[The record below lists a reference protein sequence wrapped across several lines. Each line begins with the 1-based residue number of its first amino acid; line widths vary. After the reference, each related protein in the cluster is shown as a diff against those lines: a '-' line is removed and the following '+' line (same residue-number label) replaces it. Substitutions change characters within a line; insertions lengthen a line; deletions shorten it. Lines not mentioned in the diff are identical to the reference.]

1 MKSLRAQL
9 LWLMGAVVLI
19 AALVQ
24 GIATFFNTLYETD
37 EIFDYQLRQMA
48 LSLGS
53 GGLAS
58 TEATDGEEHEDENDE
73 FEFIVQVSRDG
84 KPIYRSDAGVALPAT
99 PPGFADVAVA
109 GGSLR
114 VYTVHHRG
122 GRTLQV
128 AQTHAARRQLAVA
141 FALRSTWPVL
151 LMAPLLLL
159 AVAWSVARAVRPLR
173 RVARELEHRA
183 ATRFEPIDATGVL
196 PEIQPVV
203 RAMNDLLERIRRAF
217 DTQRAFVA
225 DAAHE
230 LRSPLTALKLQV
242 QNLARA
248 PDESVRA
255 LAQQRL
261 TAGIERSIHLI
272 EQLLTLA
279 RQEGIAASVA
289 DSTDVAAAAR
299 LALADVASLA
309 HARRIDI
316 GLIRADVGTVAAPAD
331 AVRILVR
338 NLVDNAVRYSPAD
351 SKVDVSVVSH
361 AAGVVLE
368 VADAGPGIPPAE
380 HARVFDRFYRRDGAG
395 TEGSGL
401 GLAIV
406 QAIARRYGA
415 RVTLAPSRLGGLSVS
430 VTWRA
435 SPPAAGPEAPHDIA

>member
-9 LWLMGAVVLI
+9 LWLMGAAMLVAV
-19 AALVQ
+19 LVQ

-53 GGLAS
+53 GGLVP
-58 TEATDGEEHEDENDE
+58 TEAPDGEEHEDENDE

-84 KPIYRSDAGVALPAT
+84 KPIYRSDAGVVLPAT
-99 PPGFADVAVA
+99 PPGFADAAVA
-109 GGSLR
+109 GTALR
-114 VYTVHHRG
+114 VYTVHRA

-151 LMAPLLLL
+151 LMAPLLLF
-159 AVAWSVARAVRPLR
+159 AVAWSVARAVRPLQ

-196 PEIQPVV
+196 PEMQPVV
-203 RAMNDLLERIRRAF
+203 RAMNDLLERIRHAF

-261 TAGIERSIHLI
+261 SAGIERSIHLV

-299 LALADVASLA
+299 LALADVAPLA
-309 HARRIDI
+309 HARRIDL

-351 SKVDVSVVSH
+351 SKVDVSVVSQ
-361 AAGVVLE
+361 ATDVVLE
-368 VADAGPGIPPAE
+368 VADAGPGIPPEE

-406 QAIARRYGA
+406 KVIAQRYGA
-415 RVTLAPSRLGGLSVS
+415 TVALAPGRLGGLSVS

-435 SPPAAGPEAPHDIA
+435 SPRTGNDVGPRADP

>member
-1 MKSLRAQL
+1 MRSLRAQL

-58 TEATDGEEHEDENDE
+58 TEATDGEEHDDENDE
-73 FEFIVQVSRDG
+73 LEFIVQVSRDG
-84 KPIYRSDAGVALPAT
+84 SPVYRSDAGVALPST
-99 PPGFADVAVA
+99 PPGFSDVAV
-109 GGSLR
+109 GGAPLR
-114 VYTVHHRG
+114 VYTVHRG

-128 AQTHAARRQLAVA
+128 AQTHAARRHLAVT
-141 FALRSTWPVL
+141 FALRSAWPVL

-173 RVARELEHRA
+173 RVASELERRA
-183 ATRFEPIDATGVL
+183 ATRFEPIDASGVL
-196 PEIQPVV
+196 PEMQPVV
-203 RAMNDLLERIRRAF
+203 RAMNGLLERIRRAF

-248 PDESVRA
+248 SDESVRA

-261 TAGIERSIHLI
+261 TAGIERSIHLV

-279 RQEGIAASVA
+279 RQEGIAVPVA

-299 LALADVASLA
+299 LALADVAPLA

-316 GLIRADVGTVAAPAD
+316 GLIRADAGAVAAPAD
-331 AVRILVR
+331 AVRILAR

-351 SKVDVSVVSH
+351 SKVDVSVV
-361 AAGVVLE
+361 AQAPDVVLE
-368 VADAGPGIPPAE
+368 VADAGPGIPAAE

-395 TEGSGL
+395 AEGSGL

-406 QAIARRYGA
+406 QAIAQRYGA
-415 RVTLAPSRLGGLSVS
+415 TVVLARSRLGGLTVS

-435 SPPAAGPEAPHDIA
+435 SPRRGPDGGPRDIA